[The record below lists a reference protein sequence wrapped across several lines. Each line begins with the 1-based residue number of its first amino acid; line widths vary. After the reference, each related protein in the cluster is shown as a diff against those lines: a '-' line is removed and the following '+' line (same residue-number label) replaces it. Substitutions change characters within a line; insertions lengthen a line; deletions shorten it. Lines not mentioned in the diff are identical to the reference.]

1 MPNPVR
7 AARKAGRSLVKD
19 TKQTIKA
26 DKITKRYE
34 AKADKIGMKSRAA
47 ASAAKAKSEAKAGV
61 RPSTVSK
68 IEPLK
73 INQQIPAAAP
83 LKYELAKPSASA
95 IAARDAALKAAPK
108 KSSGKKSSGKSS
120 TKATGPTPY
129 LTGKDLPPAEKSK
142 SKSTTKS
149 SKPKGLY
156 DGVADPNKKI
166 ADYTLGEVGRGA
178 KNTALAAAADAV
190 TIPAKITKAVTDASV
205 RQLKRSL
212 NAVTLGIFEDKLKRR
227 GGAMKPS
234 YKKGGSV
241 KRKK

>member
-47 ASAAKAKSEAKAGV
+47 ASAAKAKSQAKAGV
-61 RPSTVSK
+61 TPSTVSK

-95 IAARDAALKAAPK
+95 IAAKEAAFKPTPKATPKKTAPK
-108 KSSGKKSSGKSS
+108 KK
-120 TKATGPTPY
+120 T
-129 LTGKDLPPAEKSK
+129 
-142 SKSTTKS
+142 S
-149 SKPKGLY
+149 SKKTTTPKTTTETGRTDQYSPWIQPKLLGPY
-156 DGVADPNKKI
+156 KAENSRSSASTRNKKYL
-166 ADYTLGEVGRGA
+166 ANEQAQREANYKAEQEQQNKKETRRLFRGPLTV
-178 KNTALAAAADAV
+178 NY
-190 TIPAKITKAVTDASV
+190 
-205 RQLKRSL
+205 R
-212 NAVTLGIFEDKLKRR
+212 
-227 GGAMKPS
+227 
-234 YKKGGSV
+234 KKGGSV
-241 KRKK
+241 KSKKK